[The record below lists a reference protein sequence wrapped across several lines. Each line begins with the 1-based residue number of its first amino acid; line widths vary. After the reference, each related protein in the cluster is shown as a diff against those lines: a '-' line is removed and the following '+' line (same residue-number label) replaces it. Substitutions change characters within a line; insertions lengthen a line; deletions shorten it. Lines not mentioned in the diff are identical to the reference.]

1 VRMVPGVRRRAARPC
16 NSPGMRMAR
25 DPNGRWRVVGSVTA
39 AHALRPAIS
48 ALGAELRGHGWDL
61 ALQVVSEG
69 LSDDVVP
76 SLARLGRV
84 AQLGDM
90 PTFIAEL
97 GREVE
102 NPVPGRMRIG
112 GPLAAIA
119 RDHARNREALG
130 FAPREVVTEFLL
142 LRRVLWRFVAERAD
156 LLLGGDVL
164 EVERR
169 LNDTIDRIVVECVV
183 AYFDRATAEL
193 AEQAR
198 RDPLTGLLNHQAF
211 SETLGQELERARRYD
226 HGLTMV
232 FFDLDRFKEVNDTFG
247 HVEGDRVLHRVAA
260 LTQSMLRGSDVAG
273 RMGGDE
279 FAVLLLESGQRA
291 GERFAHRLEQAAD
304 ELRLRGDV
312 PDAFGLS
319 AGAAHFPSEGSD
331 ADTLLRLADARQY
344 AVKNAKR

>member
-1 VRMVPGVRRRAARPC
+1 MELP
-16 NSPGMRMAR
+16 
-25 DPNGRWRVVGSVTA
+25 TA
-39 AHALRPAIS
+39 LTE
-48 ALGAELRGHGWDL
+48 LGADLRDHGWEL
-61 ALQVVSEG
+61 ALEVVEEG
-69 LSDDVVP
+69 LRDDVIP

-102 NPVPGRMRIG
+102 RPVPDRMRIG

-142 LRRVLWRFVAERAD
+142 LRRVIWRFVATRASD
-156 LLLGGDVL
+156 LLNLDVI
-164 EVERR
+164 EIERR
-169 LNDTIDRIVVECVV
+169 LNDTIDRLVVECVV

-211 SETLGQELERARRYD
+211 SDVLTSELDRARRYG
-226 HGLTMV
+226 HGLTLV
-232 FFDLDRFKEVNDTFG
+232 FVDLDRFKQINDELG
-247 HVEGDRVLHRVAA
+247 HVEGDRVLNRVGQVA
-260 LTQSMLRGSDVAG
+260 LSMLRGSDVAG

-279 FAVLLLESGQRA
+279 FAVLLLEADKHAADRFLRRFRA
-291 GERFAHRLEQAAD
+291 GLA
-304 ELRLRGDV
+304 ELLARG
-312 PDAFGLS
+312 GLPPGFSFS
-319 AGAAHFPSEGSD
+319 AGAAHYPTEALDSD
-331 ADTLLRLADARQY
+331 GLLRLADSRQY
-344 AVKNAKR
+344 EVKRSR